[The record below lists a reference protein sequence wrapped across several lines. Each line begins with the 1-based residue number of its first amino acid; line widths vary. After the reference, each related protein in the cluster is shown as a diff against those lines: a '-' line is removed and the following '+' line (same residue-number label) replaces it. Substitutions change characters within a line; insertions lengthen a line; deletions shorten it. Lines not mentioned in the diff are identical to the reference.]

1 MGLSPDHVSS
11 FLELYGEMRE
21 DGCYNKI
28 TGKKISACLPMHT
41 FGFPIHLQKMIN
53 VCEKWKIPIVEDS
66 AESLGSLYKG
76 LPTGSFGKVGIFSF
90 NGNKIITSGGGGALV
105 TNNKK
110 IADRAKHLTTT
121 AKIPHNYE
129 YFHDDLGYNFRM
141 PNLNA
146 ALALAQLEN
155 LDKFLKNKRKLA
167 TVYNNFFLKSNLNFR
182 YKLKNT
188 NPNYWLMCLELENFD
203 ERNYFL
209 KYTNE
214 NKIMTRPIWTL
225 LFRLPMY
232 KNFFRDDQLNAIK
245 LESKIVNIPSSFF
258 RND

>member
-1 MGLSPDHVSS
+1 
-11 FLELYGEMRE
+11 
-21 DGCYNKI
+21 
-28 TGKKISACLPMHT
+28 
-41 FGFPIHLQKMIN
+41 
-53 VCEKWKIPIVEDS
+53 
-66 AESLGSLYKG
+66 
-76 LPTGSFGKVGIFSF
+76 
-90 NGNKIITSGGGGALV
+90 
-105 TNNKK
+105 
-110 IADRAKHLTTT
+110 
-121 AKIPHNYE
+121 
-129 YFHDDLGYNFRM
+129 M